1 MVECFADFIGALNFR
16 QFWFFVFIPSFH
28 GFVFVFNTLIGIV
41 QKNFS
46 CFFFFLM
53 N

>member
-1 MVECFADFIGALNFR
+1 MVECFAESSGALSFR

-28 GFVFVFNTLIGIV
+28 GFVFAFNTFIGIV
-41 QKNFS
+41 QENFS